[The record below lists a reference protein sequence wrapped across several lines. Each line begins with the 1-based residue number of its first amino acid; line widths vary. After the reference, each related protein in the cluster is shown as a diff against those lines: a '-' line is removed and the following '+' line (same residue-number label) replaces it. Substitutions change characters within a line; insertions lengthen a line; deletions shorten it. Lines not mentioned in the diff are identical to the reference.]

1 MHRGGDQHALAVLAR
16 QLEHGMPHML
26 PGRVVKQEVI
36 AAPRR
41 DLHGVV
47 GVRHIVQHIGID
59 ARRID
64 DAARLQRAAV
74 GFDGPAA
81 SVRKGVQPRYRCV
94 ELKLYAVLC
103 GVFCQRVGQPERAD
117 DAAGGRPERC
127 HRLIGDIRLHRSKL
141 VPLDDAQPL
150 HAVGDAVFIEF
161 LQRGAVLLA
170 QADDQTAALGVGKIQ
185 LLGQRGHP
193 AAALDIEFRHQAAV
207 GSIIAGMYN
216 SAVGLGG
223 AAADILRLI
232 QHQNIRAVARKFPRA
247 GTPGHACA
255 DNDYIMHM
263 LYLVLFVCRAC
274 RGDHWSPAESVRCW
288 KPSGSM
294 RASTPTA

>member
-81 SVRKGVQPRYRCV
+81 SVRKGVQPRDRRV

-117 DAAGGRPERC
+117 DAAG
-127 HRLIGDIRLHRSKL
+127 
-141 VPLDDAQPL
+141 
-150 HAVGDAVFIEF
+150 
-161 LQRGAVLLA
+161 RGI
-170 QADDQTAALGVGKIQ
+170 QTA
-185 LLGQRGHP
+185 GH
-193 AAALDIEFRHQAAV
+193 V
-207 GSIIAGMYN
+207 
-216 SAVGLGG
+216 
-223 AAADILRLI
+223 
-232 QHQNIRAVARKFPRA
+232 VA
-247 GTPGHACA
+247 
-255 DNDYIMHM
+255 
-263 LYLVLFVCRAC
+263 
-274 RGDHWSPAESVRCW
+274 
-288 KPSGSM
+288 
-294 RASTPTA
+294 